1 MGTSIGIGFLRQ
13 RPDIARFLSHHVRF
27 AEQLGRSSQSERSFL
42 SATASYQGSFTQ
54 TVRRLR
60 GGHTS
65 PTRSALR
72 TGGLRSVQQPRAQTV
87 GSAPINRTLGQVF
100 PSTRGTSAS
109 GEYIGIETA
118 SFLGRNPALRE
129 LINSDPELRRGLAR
143 DVADG
148 EINFETVIAN
158 AASRRLGA
166 NSPIDREFLSTHTDQ
181 ALFIALN
188 IGGIADILRRDDD
201 LARTFT
207 MSARA
212 AGQHAVTR
220 RTAAKAA
227 ALLDEGSKITRD
239 LLEKN
244 PRTAMYLLMNPDR
257 AASLNRSR
265 KEAAE
270 FVSAIS
276 AFETGLEQTI
286 ADKAVSIMSH
296 RAVFNAEF
304 MEQNPRFA
312 EFVVGDYL
320 TSPGESLAA
329 FLNNNVASTSANP
342 SVARIIAQRQAR
354 VAARR
359 LPSNFPLDEEFFQ
372 DNPGIAALV
381 NASDTFASVLVA
393 ERPTIERFI
402 EGVNGHGIRYNG
414 NVRRAIRA
422 FEAGYVY
429 RPGIA
434 LDFTA

>member
-1 MGTSIGIGFLRQ
+1 VGTSIGIGFLRQ

-42 SATASYQGSFTQ
+42 GSTAGYQGSFRQ

-60 GGHTS
+60 GGQTS
-65 PTRSALR
+65 STRR
-72 TGGLRSVQQPRAQTV
+72 GPQTGGLRSTQQARTPTV

-109 GEYIGIETA
+109 GKYIGVETA
-118 SFLGRNPALRE
+118 SFLGRNPALGE
-129 LINSDPELRRGLAR
+129 LIKTDPELRRGLAR
-143 DVADG
+143 DIADG
-148 EINFETVIAN
+148 EISFETVIAN

-166 NSPIDREFLSTHTDQ
+166 SSPIDREFLSTHTDQ

-212 AGQHAVTR
+212 AGEYAVNR
-220 RTAAKAA
+220 RTAVKAA
-227 ALLDEGSKITRD
+227 ALFDEGSKITQD

-257 AASLNRSR
+257 ASSLNQNR
-265 KEAAE
+265 KEAAK
-270 FVSAIS
+270 FVSKIA

-286 ADKAVSIMSH
+286 ADKAVSVMSH
-296 RAVFNAEF
+296 RAVFHAEF

-329 FLNNNVASTSANP
+329 FLNNNIASTSANP
-342 SVARIIAQRQAR
+342 NVGQIIAQRQAR
-354 VAARR
+354 VAAHR
-359 LPSNFPLDEEFFQ
+359 LPGGFPLDEAFFQ
-372 DNPGIAALV
+372 DNPGITALV
-381 NASDTFASVLVA
+381 NASDTFAIALVA
-393 ERPTIERFI
+393 EQPTIQRFI
-402 EGVNGHGIRYNG
+402 ESVNGGGTRYNG

-422 FEAGYVY
+422 FEAGYVS

-434 LDFTA
+434 LDLTA

>member
-1 MGTSIGIGFLRQ
+1 VGTSIGIGFLRH
-13 RPDIARFLSHHVRF
+13 RPDIARFLSHHARF

-42 SATASYQGSFTQ
+42 GTTASYQGSFAQ
-54 TVRRLR
+54 TVQRLR
-60 GGHTS
+60 GRQTS
-65 PTRSALR
+65 STQYPLR
-72 TGGLRSVQQPRAQTV
+72 TSGIRSSQRAPTPTI

-148 EINFETVIAN
+148 EINVETVIAN

-188 IGGIADILRRDDD
+188 IGGIADILRRNDD

-212 AGQHAVTR
+212 AGEYAVTK

-227 ALLDEGSKITRD
+227 DLFDEGSKITQG

-244 PRTAMYLLMNPDR
+244 PRTAMYFLMNPDR
-257 AASLNRSR
+257 ATSLNRNR

-270 FVSAIS
+270 FASKIA

-312 EFVVGDYL
+312 EFVVGDFL
-320 TSPGESLAA
+320 TSEGESLAA

-342 SVARIIAQRQAR
+342 NVARIIAQRQAR

-359 LPSNFPLDEEFFQ
+359 LPGNFPLDEKFFR
-372 DNPGIAALV
+372 DNPGITALV
-381 NASDTFASVLVA
+381 NASDTFATALVA
-393 ERPTIERFI
+393 ERPTIQRFI
-402 EGVNGHGIRYNG
+402 ESTNGRGTRYNG

-422 FEAGYVY
+422 FEAGYVH

-434 LDFTA
+434 LDVIG